1 MKKRTGF
8 LLCGGL
14 AVLLLAGALLGPS
27 VVGTQPF
34 QTLTSEA
41 LNHFANTLR
50 D

>member
-1 MKKRTGF
+1 MKKRTVF

-27 VVGTQPF
+27 LVGTRP